1 MKKSIGLLVSLAVA
15 GVAGAY
21 YYSQMASKEAGAGLL
36 LYGNVEVTEVDTG
49 FKTPGRIEEILADEG
64 SSVKKGDVMA
74 RLENVETESAVA
86 QAEAALNEAQERL
99 KEISLGSRKQE
110 IAQASAVVEQ
120 AKAEL
125 DRAEKELKRAVF
137 LQSNGAIPTQK
148 LEDAQKVR
156 DVAWNLHKK
165 ATEAFSL
172 AVEGPRKESIAAAH
186 ARVQQLEAA
195 LSIAQERLNDTTLVS
210 PVEGIV
216 LRKNMEPGET
226 AGAGSP
232 VFTIGDL
239 KNPWVRVYVKEDRL
253 NSVKIG
259 QKAAVMVDAYPGK
272 VFEGTISYIA
282 SEAEFTP
289 KNIQTKEERVKLVF
303 AVKVAVKNDGM
314 ELKPGM
320 PADVRLDAGDR
331 G

>member
-1 MKKSIGLLVSLAVA
+1 MKKGVALLVLLAVA
-15 GVAGAY
+15 GAAGAY
-21 YYSQMASKEAGAGLL
+21 YFSRVAGKDDGAGLL

-49 FKTPGRIEEILADEG
+49 FKTPGRIAEILTDEG
-64 SSVKKGDVMA
+64 RPVSKGDVLA
-74 RLENVETESAVA
+74 RLENVETQSAVA
-86 QAEAALNEAQERL
+86 QAEAALSEAKEKLQ
-99 KEISLGSRKQE
+99 EISLGSRKQE

-120 AKAEL
+120 SKAEL

-137 LQSNGAIPTQK
+137 LHGNGAIPTQK
-148 LEDAQKVR
+148 LEDAQKAR
-156 DVAWNLHKK
+156 DVAFNVHKK

-172 AVEGPRKESIAAAH
+172 AVDGPRKETVQAAK

-195 LSIAQERLNDTTLVS
+195 LSIAHERLNDTTLVS
-210 PVEGIV
+210 PVAGII

-226 AGAGSP
+226 VGAGAP

-253 NSVKIG
+253 NHVKIG
-259 QKAAVMVDAYPGK
+259 QKASVTVDSYPGR
-272 VFEGTISYIA
+272 VFDGTISHIA

-289 KNIQTKEERVKLVF
+289 KNIQTKEERVKMVF

-320 PADVRLDAGDR
+320 PADVRLDAGGR